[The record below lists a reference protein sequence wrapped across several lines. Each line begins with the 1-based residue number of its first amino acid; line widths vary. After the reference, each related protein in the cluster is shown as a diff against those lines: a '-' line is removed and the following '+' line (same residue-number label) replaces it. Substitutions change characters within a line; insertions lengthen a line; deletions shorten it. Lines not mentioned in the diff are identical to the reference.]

1 MEHWILQMEEV
12 LIVQQV
18 SSSTL
23 EYDGRNL
30 LASISISLFPVAP
43 LFAGAVLQY

>member
-12 LIVQQV
+12 LKVQQV

-23 EYDGRNL
+23 EYDGWNL
-30 LASISISLFPVAP
+30 LASINISLFPVVP
-43 LFAGAVLQY
+43 LFVGVLQY